1 MNSETPKDSF
11 QRITEWAPTPP
22 VDLLETLAAVE
33 AFFNRFV
40 VFSNRSQSTVIAL
53 WVLHAWA
60 KNAFDYTPYLHIH
73 SPEKRCGK
81 TLVLDLLGLLV
92 PEPWPVVGPS
102 EAVLFR
108 AIDAN
113 EPTLLLDE
121 VDTIFKERDEK
132 SEGLRGILNAGF
144 KRNGSVPRCVG
155 QGHEVKNFSVF
166 CPKVLAGIGRLP
178 DTVADR
184 SIPIT
189 LSRKTR
195 QDPVERFR
203 LRRVIAESEEL
214 RARLQNWAESA
225 VVIEELRNAEPAM
238 PGELGDRQAD
248 VTEPLVAIA
257 DLAGGDWPERARN
270 ALLELYASHRDP
282 ESDGVRLLRDVRTVL
297 QSQNLTRIKTSS
309 LIEALFEIE
318 ESPWA
323 SFWEQDWK
331 RGNTKGPAQRLAA
344 LLKPFGITPKTLK
357 FADETEAK
365 GYSESD
371 FEDSWTRYT

>member
-1 MNSETPKDSF
+1 MRKNFGAGSSGAACPES
-11 QRITEWAPTPP
+11 
-22 VDLLETLAAVE
+22 LA
-33 AFFNRFV
+33 
-40 VFSNRSQSTVIAL
+40 
-53 WVLHAWA
+53 
-60 KNAFDYTPYLHIH
+60 
-73 SPEKRCGK
+73 
-81 TLVLDLLGLLV
+81 
-92 PEPWPVVGPS
+92 VVGPS

-108 AIDAN
+108 AIAAN

-189 LSRKTR
+189 LSRKTQ
-195 QDPVERFR
+195 QDLVERFR

-214 RARLQNWAESA
+214 RARLQNWAASA

-257 DLAGGDWPERARN
+257 DLAGGDWPKRARN

-282 ESDGVRLLRDVRTVL
+282 ESDGVRLLRDVRTIF
-297 QSQNLTRIKTSS
+297 QTQNLTRIKTS
-309 LIEALFEIE
+309 AL
-318 ESPWA
+318 
-323 SFWEQDWK
+323 
-331 RGNTKGPAQRLAA
+331 
-344 LLKPFGITPKTLK
+344 
-357 FADETEAK
+357 
-365 GYSESD
+365 YH
-371 FEDSWTRYT
+371 